1 MGELAMRFP
10 PGRLVVSTGDAGS
23 EPTDESFP
31 NRIDRLPIPANR
43 LRTVQGIV
51 LWSRRAVALA
61 KRNRAE
67 FVWCG
72 NLKPA
77 GYPARWVNSRL
88 SVPYGVL
95 LHGGDLLILQQQIQ
109 RSRLKRRAARTLL
122 QDAAVLVTNSR
133 WTADL
138 CRAVLEQIGLRSRI
152 DRVHTVPLGT
162 DPVRF
167 RPGVSQTEIRAR
179 YDLQGHRWLLSVAR
193 LTRHKGIDAG
203 IRALASLAKE
213 YPDLGYIIVGSGEEL
228 ARLKQLAS
236 DLEITERV
244 RFLANVSDQELP
256 PLYNCADIYLGLS
269 RLMTQ
274 RVEGFGISLLEA
286 GACGVPVVAS
296 RVGGIPDAVHD
307 GESGL
312 LVDGDN
318 EQQVCAALRRLL
330 RDPGLAHR
338 LGQGGRQAVEKFYNW
353 NRVAEEIAT
362 LGRKFGKPELG
373 LVRRP

>member
-10 PGRLVVSTGDAGS
+10 PGRLVVSTGDAGG
-23 EPTDESFP
+23 EAPDESFP
-31 NRIDRLPIPANR
+31 NHIDRLPIPASR

-95 LHGGDLLILQQQIQ
+95 LHGGDLLILQQQVQ

-179 YDLQGHRWLLSVAR
+179 YDLQGRRWLLSVAR

-203 IRALASLAKE
+203 ITALASLAKE
-213 YPDLGYIIVGSGEEL
+213 Y
-228 ARLKQLAS
+228 
-236 DLEITERV
+236 
-244 RFLANVSDQELP
+244 
-256 PLYNCADIYLGLS
+256 
-269 RLMTQ
+269 
-274 RVEGFGISLLEA
+274 
-286 GACGVPVVAS
+286 
-296 RVGGIPDAVHD
+296 H
-307 GESGL
+307 
-312 LVDGDN
+312 
-318 EQQVCAALRRLL
+318 RRL
-330 RDPGLAHR
+330 R
-338 LGQGGRQAVEKFYNW
+338 
-353 NRVAEEIAT
+353 
-362 LGRKFGKPELG
+362 
-373 LVRRP
+373 